1 VDKNPFRLAPLIY
14 KIPRCRSDR
23 NKVKW
28 PKTKL
33 WSSVRNTLSL
43 LMRRLSREVVVEKTV
58 DGKES
63 LKITIKPLTLGVA
76 SPNQDCTGDG
86 EAA

>member
-1 VDKNPFRLAPLIY
+1 
-14 KIPRCRSDR
+14 
-23 NKVKW
+23 
-28 PKTKL
+28 
-33 WSSVRNTLSL
+33 
-43 LMRRLSREVVVEKTV
+43 MRRLSREVVVEKTV